1 MPLSVNTRMT
11 IMPESIT
18 LSETYYNMEVI
29 KTLLNVDTSH
39 PEYDLEDMMWPS
51 EQAKLANIRK
61 KSIKNVNTVT
71 YKQASYDVGRRY
83 PTPYKC
89 SLQSMYNRIRRL
101 VLDGK
106 ATGLDIVNAHPTI
119 LKQTLEKFSPG
130 FKKPHLDL
138 YVNERRETIHKVV
151 ETYDVTR
158 KQAKGLFINMS
169 FGGSYEVWFKS
180 VKNRKSPSDMIVG
193 YYREMQEIQAEIAKE
208 KFPDF
213 QKFIK
218 IAKKINAKKNRQTR

>member
-1 MPLSVNTRMT
+1 MPLSANTNMT
-11 IMPESIT
+11 SMPESIT

-29 KTLLNVDTSH
+29 NTLLNVDTSH

-61 KSIKNVNTVT
+61 KSVNNVNIVT

-83 PTPYKC
+83 PTPYKR

-101 VLDGK
+101 VLGGK
-106 ATGLDIVNAHPTI
+106 STGLDIVNAHPTI

-138 YVNERRETIHKVV
+138 YVNERRDTIHKVV

-218 IAKKINAKKNRQTR
+218 IA